1 VPSSGNEFM
10 TTGSHDK
17 ARTHGF
23 YYHGE
28 ITVAPVSAPIAD
40 DFRQLADRSDRSD
53 RSDIGRIDRITTGY
67 GSDNFASEFHGSCSL
82 SEASIRIAETPASK
96 ISRNRSSRDFPKYPI
111 IYNVRLS
118 QTL

>member
-23 YYHGE
+23 CYHGE

-40 DFRQLADRSDRSD
+40 DFRQLAD